1 MNSTRSPAYVQT
13 DEAFWHEYV
22 HDRLRSLTT
31 AVTLLAIIAVAALG
45 VGLWAL
51 FAAPGDD
58 ASTDRVRRLEAR
70 VAALDARL
78 QQRPAAVDLAAM
90 RDRQRS
96 LEQSVQSL
104 EARLDRPDE
113 EIEAVIEAVEA
124 TRQSLAQLEQRV
136 ADLERTAP

>member
-1 MNSTRSPAYVQT
+1 MNTASRPAYVQS

-51 FAAPGDD
+51 LAAPDDD

-78 QQRPAAVDLAAM
+78 EQRPEAVDLAAV

-96 LEQSVQSL
+96 LEQAVRSL
-104 EARLDRPDE
+104 EAGLDRPDE

-124 TRQSLAQLEQRV
+124 TRQSVAQLEQRV
-136 ADLERTAP
+136 AELEQTTP